1 MQNDIYIKAVLTVI
15 AVALVGILIRDIPIV
30 STAHAESTGGPVQV
44 DIVAIDGKPFGR
56 LSVSRLGAALPVQI
70 EGSVQIDR

>member
-30 STAHAESTGGPVQV
+30 STAHAESTGGPVKLTLLPLMANLL
-44 DIVAIDGKPFGR
+44 DDFR
-56 LSVSRLGAALPVQI
+56 LAG
-70 EGSVQIDR
+70 